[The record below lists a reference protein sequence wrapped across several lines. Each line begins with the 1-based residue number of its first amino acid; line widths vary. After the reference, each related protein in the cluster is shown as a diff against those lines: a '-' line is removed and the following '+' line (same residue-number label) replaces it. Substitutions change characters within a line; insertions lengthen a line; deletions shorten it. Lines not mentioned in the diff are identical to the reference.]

1 MEQTTEQRPVEVLNA
16 RIVNTQLGWD
26 GSVMNSSIQ
35 LKAQHLGVNFGG
47 YILYAEPQNIEQ
59 QDSLT
64 SFAIEYIGRVL
75 STVGVATW
83 EALNGQAC
91 RIAIQGNMILGIG
104 NLIDD
109 VWFYPREFGE
119 QHQQRAEEQAK
130 AMDLY
135 RRWQANPADVAT
147 PKPEVAGPENELV
160 GAGATAE
167 PEQPE
172 QPEHPLDGDGQAPAN

>member
-26 GSVMNSSIQ
+26 GSTMNSSIQ
-35 LKAQHLGVNFGG
+35 LKAANLGVNFGG
-47 YILYAEPQNIEQ
+47 YILHADAQSMEQ
-59 QDSLT
+59 EDQQTAFGIS
-64 SFAIEYIGRVL
+64 YIGRVL

-91 RIAIQGNMILGIG
+91 RIAIQGNQIIGIG

-119 QHQQRAEEQAK
+119 HFQKRAEEQAK

-135 RRWQANPADVAT
+135 RRWQVNPADVAT
-147 PKPEVAGPENELV
+147 PKPEVAGQDGELV
-160 GAGATAE
+160 GAGATAD
-167 PEQPE
+167 PE

>member
-47 YILYAEPQNIEQ
+47 YILHADPQSMEQ
-59 QDSLT
+59 EDQQT
-64 SFAIEYIGRVL
+64 AFGMAYIGRVL

-91 RIAIQGNMILGIG
+91 RIAIQGNQIIGIG

-119 QHQQRAEEQAK
+119 HFQKRAEEQAK

-160 GAGATAE
+160 GAGGTAD
-167 PEQPE
+167 PAA
-172 QPEHPLDGDGQAPAN
+172 HPLDGDAQAPAQ

>member
-26 GSVMNSSIQ
+26 GPSMNSSIQ
-35 LKAQHLGVNFGG
+35 LKAANIGVNFGG
-47 YILYAEPQNIEQ
+47 YILHVDPQSMEQ
-59 QDSLT
+59 EDQQT
-64 SFAIEYIGRVL
+64 AFGIAYIGRVL
-75 STVGVATW
+75 STIGVATW

-91 RIAIQGNMILGIG
+91 RIAIQGNQILGIG

-119 QHQQRAEEQAK
+119 HFQKRAEEQAK

-135 RRWQANPADVAT
+135 RSWQSTPAEGDS
-147 PKPEVAGPENELV
+147 PKPQDGEEVTLV

-167 PEQPE
+167 
-172 QPEHPLDGDGQAPAN
+172 PEHPLDGDGQAPAAN